1 MNSSCLCELHRD
13 KEKKKKKHYVTGVEI
28 YYEPSSTKV
37 LDTCDSFT
45 SWDAICIGGRTW
57 AQPDFVRN

>member
-13 KEKKKKKHYVTGVEI
+13 KEKKKHYVTGVEI

-37 LDTCDSFT
+37 SIRYL
-45 SWDAICIGGRTW
+45 
-57 AQPDFVRN
+57 